1 MQARVL
7 VVEDDPGVAAGL
19 VKGLSAAGFDV
30 ELATNGQAG
39 LAAVFKNPPDLVVLD
54 LMLPERSGLEVLE
67 DLQNRKRA
75 PIIVL
80 TARTDLPDRLRCFD
94 LGAVDFVPKPF
105 FLEELVARIRAHLG
119 QRKSKPRRTVQWAN
133 VTLDLDACT
142 AMLANEPLPLTRAEF
157 DLLAYLVE
165 RRGRAIARSTLAQ
178 DVLSP
183 LAPSDERTVDVH
195 IGRIRKKLGN
205 EAAKALVT
213 VWGIGYRFEEDK
225 A

>member
-1 MQARVL
+1 MQTRVL

-19 VKGLSAAGFDV
+19 VKGLQAAGFSV

-39 LAAVFKNPPDLVVLD
+39 LTAVFKDPPDIVVLD
-54 LMLPERSGLEVLE
+54 LMLPERSGLELLE
-67 DLQNRKRA
+67 EFQNRKRA

-80 TARTDLPDRLRCFD
+80 TARTDLPDRLRCFE

-105 FLEELVARIRAHLG
+105 FLEELVARIRSHLG
-119 QRKSKPRRTVQWAN
+119 QRKSKPRRIVHWAN
-133 VTLDLDACT
+133 ITLDLDAST
-142 AMLANEPLPLTRAEF
+142 ALKDSQALALTRSEF

-165 RRGRAIARSTLAQ
+165 RRGRAIARSTLARE
-178 DVLSP
+178 VLS
-183 LAPSDERTVDVH
+183 LFVPSDERTVDVH
-195 IGRIRKKLGN
+195 IGRIRKKLGDD
-205 EAAKALVT
+205 AAAAIVT